1 MKIVFFTN
9 YNKLWPVSAA
19 EWENGGDCTQGSDR
33 FDSETQVE
41 LDIERDIT
49 ASLIL
54 EGIWILSGPA
64 LSVPI
69 STKWNVPTVLLPVHF
84 LLEILYFTRGF
95 SYLFLKWANFSA
107 AYIRDKGVA
116 DLTWPDLVINN
127 LWENQVIMTF
137 IMTTSSDFQ
146 FEWLPQ

>member
-54 EGIWILSGPA
+54 EGIWIVSGPA

-95 SYLFLKWANFSA
+95 SYLFLK
-107 AYIRDKGVA
+107 
-116 DLTWPDLVINN
+116 
-127 LWENQVIMTF
+127 
-137 IMTTSSDFQ
+137 
-146 FEWLPQ
+146 